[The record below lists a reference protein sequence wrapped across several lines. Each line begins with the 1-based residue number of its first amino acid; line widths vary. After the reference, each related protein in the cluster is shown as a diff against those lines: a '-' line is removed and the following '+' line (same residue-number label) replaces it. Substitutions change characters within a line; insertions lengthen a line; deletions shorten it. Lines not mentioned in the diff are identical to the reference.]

1 MGLNYKYPINENVG
15 FEFGYDGDYVESDQ
29 SLNFEID
36 ALSGV
41 NDFKYNRG
49 IHALYIEYENKL
61 SDKLVSSQVLDMNM
75 SQKKSLQLLI

>member
-1 MGLNYKYPINENVG
+1 MYQDVT

-36 ALSGV
+36 AMNGV

-49 IHALYIEYENKL
+49 IHAVYLEYENKI
-61 SDKLVSSQVLDMNM
+61 SDNQNDERRGRCLI
-75 SQKKSLQLLI
+75 KKIDPRT